1 MSHPGTVHR
10 WLDLCLRLP
19 VDASERTLDAAL
31 TGFNPVMSLPSR
43 TRALSEMRV
52 CIHPAVRANVAT
64 IAAFAAKQAQPGTAR
79 YAHVF
84 LTGARA
90 IRDGRRL

>member
-1 MSHPGTVHR
+1 VHR

-19 VDASERTLDAAL
+19 VGASERTLDAAL

-43 TRALSEMRV
+43 RRALSEMRL
-52 CIHPAVRANVAT
+52 CIHPTVRANLGT
-64 IAAFAAKQAQPGTAR
+64 LTAFAAKYEEPGTRR
-79 YAHVF
+79 YVAIF